1 MTQFW
6 QYKKRLS
13 PAVPAVSTVGMQDDH
28 KTWVLG
34 KDIHI
39 DATTGNL
46 IPPNESQYV
55 WLSHLC
61 RGKGIASNAN
71 AVSIFLPLTT
81 DGLLPLIEAIIV
93 AMKHNS
99 PAALMVLGSACIAM
113 HYQTIVELNGE
124 CPAPLVCGDVGA
136 LSLFGCNKSRFYTKG
151 TMEKYLL
158 LLSKSTFPLGI
169 DDPKKQDSVGE
180 LLVDLFNGGK
190 STTVTHGDI
199 EPSSMGIITA
209 NFNLSAKAK

>member
-13 PAVPAVSTVGMQDDH
+13 PAVPVKTAVSTVGMQDNH

-61 RGKGIASNAN
+61 RGKGIASNAD
-71 AVSIFLPLTT
+71 AVSIFLPSTT

-113 HYQTIVELNGE
+113 HYQTIFELNGE
-124 CPAPLVCGDVGA
+124 CPAPLVCGDVGTGKSLALRCA

-158 LLSKSTFPLGI
+158 LLGKSTFPLVLTT
-169 DDPKKQDSVGE
+169 QRNQT
-180 LLVDLFNGGK
+180 LLENCLL
-190 STTVTHGDI
+190 T
-199 EPSSMGIITA
+199 SSMAA
-209 NFNLSAKAK
+209 NPLQ